1 MTRYC
6 IDVKNVTETHSE
18 ISNSNS
24 AKPLGKGG
32 KSGGE

>member
-1 MTRYC
+1 MTQYC
-6 IDVKNVTETHSE
+6 IDVKNVTATLSE